1 MTTIPVTP
9 QKPTDVPAT
18 GVPLP
23 VAAFPDTTL
32 AVQDAERLL
41 ALHETGLLD
50 SAPEESFDRL
60 TRLAARI
67 LNTPTAIVSLVD
79 KDRQF
84 FKASCGLPA
93 AFDNTRESPVTSSLC
108 QYVVA
113 QKDVLVVNDARTDPR
128 VLGSDAVRDSCATAY
143 LGVPIRS
150 ADGRHVLGSFCVM
163 DAAPRNWTA
172 DDIALLSDLSQSV
185 MAQIEL
191 RSVVLTTREAE
202 AKLQRAV
209 RGSRDGLWEWDLTTG
224 ILSISPQS
232 KAMLGYDDGEIL
244 NTPQGWGDLLHKDD
258 AEPTLVAVEDFV
270 HNRET
275 FGGGRQNH
283 GAELSL
289 FPEGEGSLTDFELE
303 YRMIHKDGSTRWIY
317 SRSVGYRDETGKL
330 CLLSGSHTDITERKR
345 NEIALETQ
353 AKVLKAQSST
363 LKTQAIELEKTRDYA
378 IASARTKSQ
387 FLANMS
393 HEIRTPMNGVIGM
406 VGLILET
413 ALTTEQREYLRTI
426 RSSSEALMAI
436 INDILDLSKIESGNL
451 ELEETAF
458 VLRTV
463 VEEAA
468 ELLIPKISEKGIE
481 LACSVS
487 PSLPPVFRG
496 DAGRLRQILLNIGM
510 NAAKFTETGL
520 IEIAVLAAPDTDSER
535 TDVLPLQF
543 VISDTGIGISPDRQA
558 AIFDSFTQADVSTTR
573 KYGGTGLGLSISRQ
587 LAKLMGGDISLVSAV
602 GIGSSFTVEIPLFI
616 EADEDTAAMTVAVQ
630 AISSL
635 GSRNDDTRIETLLAG
650 KRVLIVDDVA
660 ANRRILR
667 EQLAAWGAWVE
678 EAETGMEGVHVL
690 GSRYD
695 LAEPNFS
702 LVIVD
707 MHMPGIDGHTTA
719 RLIKSESRFASLPII
734 LLSSGAA
741 ARDYQR
747 KPDATTEL
755 FAAVLSK
762 PVRQADLLS
771 AVLRSF
777 TTADNAIEES
787 ENMFYRT
794 GSAPLV
800 PDMFRATFAPTAN
813 DSGAYRFV
821 RDANDSQ
828 LLAGVRVLLAEDNL
842 VNQKVALALLA
853 KWGCPPPL
861 AVENGSEALDAL
873 MERAGTSEAFDLVLM
888 DVQMPVMDGL
898 TATENIRD
906 AEEARGLKPIP
917 IVALTAHAMTGDR
930 ERCLASGMSDY
941 VAKPVRPDAL
951 KNVLSKWLGL
961 SQRPSF
967 SEASKVLMPHT
978 ALLPTLN
985 EISLRESCDDDREL
999 IAEVLEDYAASVP
1012 ELLGDIAESVARRDA
1027 KASRLAAHT
1036 LKGSSRTVGADA
1048 LAFLCEHI
1056 EAAIA
1061 DNDFEQAATEL
1072 DAARTEWTRLEPAL
1086 NTFLNV

>member
-1 MTTIPVTP
+1 MS
-9 QKPTDVPAT
+9 QKPAGVSVPAT
-18 GVPLP
+18 PSS
-23 VAAFPDTTL
+23 VAESADPTP
-32 AVQDAERLL
+32 AVTNLNRLL
-41 ALHETGLLD
+41 ALRETGLLD

-60 TRLAARI
+60 THLAARI
-67 LNTPTAIVSLVD
+67 FHAPIALVSLVD
-79 KDRQF
+79 EDRQF
-84 FKASCGLPA
+84 FKASCGLPSGLA
-93 AFDNTRESPVTSSLC
+93 ETRESPLSHSFC

-113 QKDVLVVNDARTDPR
+113 QETPLVISDATTDPR
-128 VLGSDAVRDSCATAY
+128 LQNNGAVRDWGVIAY

-150 ADGRHVLGSFCVM
+150 ADGAHVLGSFCVI
-163 DAAPRNWTA
+163 DTAPREWTQ

-185 MAQIEL
+185 IAQIEL
-191 RSVVLTTREAE
+191 GSMVQMSRDAE

-224 ILSISPQS
+224 VLSVSPQS
-232 KAMLGYDDGEIL
+232 KAILGYDDAEIP
-244 NTPQGWGDLLHKDD
+244 NTPEGWNSLLYKED
-258 AEPTLVAVEDFV
+258 AEPTMVAVENFIQ
-270 HNRET
+270 NRDT
-275 FGGGRQNH
+275 FAGALPHH

-289 FPEGEGSLTDFELE
+289 YPEAEGSLTDFELE
-303 YRMIHKDGSTRWIY
+303 YRMNHKDGSIRWIH
-317 SRSVGYRDETGKL
+317 SRAVGYRNANGVVE
-330 CLLSGSHTDITERKR
+330 LLSGSHTDITERKR
-345 NEIALETQ
+345 TEIALETQ
-353 AKVLKAQSST
+353 AKALKAQAST

-378 IASARTKSQ
+378 ISSARAKSQ

-413 ALTTEQREYLRTI
+413 SLTAEQREYLRTI

-451 ELEETAF
+451 ELEETPF

-468 ELLIPKISEKGIE
+468 ELMMPKINEKGIE

-487 PSLPPVFRG
+487 PSLPAVFRG

-510 NAAKFTETGL
+510 NAAKFTESGL
-520 IEIAVLAAPDTDSER
+520 IEIAVIAAPNADNER
-535 TDVLPLQF
+535 TDIVPLQF
-543 VISDTGIGISPDRQA
+543 VISDTGIGIAPERQT

-602 GIGSSFTVEIPLFI
+602 GVGSSFTLDVPLFV
-616 EADEDTAAMTVAVQ
+616 ETNEDMAAMTVAAQ

-635 GSRNDDTRIETLLAG
+635 GGRDTDTRIETLLAG
-650 KRVLIVDDVA
+650 KRVLVIDDAA

-667 EQLAAWGAWVE
+667 EQLTVWGARVE
-678 EAETGMEGVHVL
+678 EAETGVEGVRLL
-690 GSRYD
+690 GAGYD
-695 LAEPNFS
+695 SVAEPGFS

-707 MHMPGIDGHTTA
+707 MHMPGVDGRTTA
-719 RLIKSESRFASLPII
+719 QLMKSEARFASLPII
-734 LLSSGAA
+734 LLSSGSA

-747 KPDATTEL
+747 KTDTSADL
-755 FAAVLSK
+755 FTAVLSK
-762 PVRQADLLS
+762 PVRQADLLT
-771 AVLRSF
+771 AILRSLP
-777 TTADNAIEES
+777 A
-787 ENMFYRT
+787 T
-794 GSAPLV
+794 GIAVVEGEKIPSRSGSVSLV
-800 PDMFRATFAPTAN
+800 PNMFRATFAP
-813 DSGAYRFV
+813 DPGAYRFE

-861 AVENGSEALDAL
+861 AVENGSEALEAL
-873 MERAGTSEAFDLVLM
+873 MAKAGTEEAFDLVLM

-898 TATENIRD
+898 TATESIRD
-906 AEEARGLKPIP
+906 AEEARGLKPVP

-951 KNVLSKWLGL
+951 KSVLSKWLGL

-967 SEASKVLMPHT
+967 SEASKGLMPQT
-978 ALLPTLN
+978 ASLPTLN
-985 EISLRESCDDDREL
+985 EVSLRESCDNDREVIVEVLGDYATSVPGL
-999 IAEVLEDYAASVP
+999 IASIKSGVD
-1012 ELLGDIAESVARRDA
+1012 GRDA
-1027 KASRLAAHT
+1027 KAARFAAHT

-1048 LAFLCEHI
+1048 MAFLCEHI
-1056 EAAIA
+1056 ETAIG
-1061 DNDFEQAATEL
+1061 DNDFEQAGTEL
-1072 DAARTEWTRLEPAL
+1072 SAARTEWTRLEPVL
-1086 NTFLNV
+1086 HTFLNTL